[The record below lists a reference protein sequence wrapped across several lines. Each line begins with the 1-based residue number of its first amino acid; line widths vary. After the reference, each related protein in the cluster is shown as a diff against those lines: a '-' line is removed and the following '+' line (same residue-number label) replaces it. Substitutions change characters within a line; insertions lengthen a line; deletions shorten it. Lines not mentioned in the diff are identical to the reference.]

1 MTDAGGA
8 WSLIDVIMAVG
19 LGLSVI
25 VGLWRGL
32 VTELL
37 SLAGWAV
44 SYFMAQWFGPTA
56 GEMLPVGEPG
66 SRLNLVAGMVVVF
79 VLAWL
84 CWALLSW
91 AVVQVVRASVLSGPD
106 RLMGAVFGLLRGVL
120 VILAVVTLLSL
131 TPVAKW
137 APWKQSRGVAL
148 THVLIDGMRPML
160 PAKVIEYL
168 PPPRDATEV
177 PADEPMDEP
186 ADEPAGRAGGGRV

>member
-1 MTDAGGA
+1 MDTVTEAGSHA
-8 WSLIDVIMAVG
+8 WTLIDVIMAVG

-37 SLAGWAV
+37 SLAGWGV
-44 SYFMAQWFGPTA
+44 SYVAAQWFGPMA

-66 SRLNLVAGMVVVF
+66 SRLNVVAGMVVVF

-91 AVVQVVRASVLSGPD
+91 AVVQMVRASPLGGPD
-106 RLMGAVFGLLRGVL
+106 RLMGAVFGLMRGAL
-120 VILAVVTLLSL
+120 VILAVVTLVSL

-137 APWKQSRGVAL
+137 APWTQSRGVAW
-148 THVLIDGMRPML
+148 THVLIDGLRPML
-160 PAKVIEYL
+160 PPKVIEYL
-168 PPPRDATEV
+168 PPPR
-177 PADEPMDEP
+177 EP
-186 ADEPAGRAGGGRV
+186 APEAVDAV